1 LSAKDCLAIEQYKFY
16 LHWIDTLQRAA
27 NCLVAQTLE
36 LWIQAEDVGQ
46 VLLFNVT
53 IVHIE
58 NVDHLAVFSNLDDS
72 SSVPVPILELGG
84 NTAANFNVLLQKRS
98 KFTFTN

>member
-1 LSAKDCLAIEQYKFY
+1 MFCEHQID
-16 LHWIDTLQRAA
+16 LHWIDTFQRAA

-36 LWIQAEDVGQ
+36 LWIQAESFRD

-53 IVHIE
+53 IIHIE
-58 NVDHLAVFSNLDDS
+58 NFDHLAVFSNLDDS

-84 NTAANFNVLLQKRS
+84 NTAADLNILLQQK
-98 KFTFTN
+98 